1 MPPTSK
7 IHRQKLLYIP
17 QIYRLWIME
26 KRLWCMKR
34 FSNDKIYKDED
45 IMNKKKS
52 FSVRLFVLVHTTV
65 PKNAHRI
72 YLLIS

>member
-45 IMNKKKS
+45 IMNKKKIFFCAFIRS
-52 FSVRLFVLVHTTV
+52 RPYNSA
-65 PKNAHRI
+65 KKC
-72 YLLIS
+72 S